1 VQAVFTDDAQSKLGL
16 RTTATAN
23 VPAPSFA
30 ATLTNVGTTDDANT
44 GAGDID
50 GSGSSLS
57 AQALAAAGVTPGGT
71 VTAGGLTF
79 TWPAG
84 QPDNAVASGQGF
96 DLSGSGG
103 TLGFLVTATY
113 GPASGTGQVVYS
125 DGTSQQFTLSAPD
138 WFSGGTSPD
147 IAVTT
152 AYRNRPTGRDNHPVF
167 VFLAKV
173 ALDPT
178 KTVQAVVLPDVSPS
192 VPVAHVASLHVFAV
206 TIG

>member
-1 VQAVFTDDAQSKLGL
+1 M
-16 RTTATAN
+16 
-23 VPAPSFA
+23 
-30 ATLTNVGTTDDANT
+30 GTTDDANP

-50 GSGSSLS
+50 GSGSSIS

-79 TWPAG
+79 TWPSGGTG

-96 DLSGSGG
+96 DLTGSGN
-103 TLGFLVTATY
+103 TLGFLLTATY

-125 DGTSQQFTLSAPD
+125 DGSTQPFTITAPD

-147 IAVTT
+147 IAITT

-173 ALDPT
+173 ALDPA
-178 KTVQAVVLPDVSPS
+178 KTVQAVVLPDVSPP
-192 VPVAHVASLHVFAV
+192 VPVARVPSLHVFAV
-206 TIG
+206 SVS